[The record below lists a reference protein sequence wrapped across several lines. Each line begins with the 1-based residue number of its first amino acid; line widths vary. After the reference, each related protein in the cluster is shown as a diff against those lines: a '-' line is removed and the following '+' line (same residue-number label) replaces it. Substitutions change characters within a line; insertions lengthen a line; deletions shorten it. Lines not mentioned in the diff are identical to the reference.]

1 MSDLSRPLAR
11 TVSGIEG
18 AAPAPAA
25 TASSTDAAAP
35 ATAAAASAT
44 ARTFLISP
52 ASLHGVRGR
61 RLLAPDANGAWS
73 RRLGGGAPIGELFTA
88 VSSLYF
94 RGKLAY
100 ALRFGG
106 AGGTLVIAPGVGLV
120 APEWRLDREAA
131 LRMAEIRVRSSEDAY
146 RRPLERAVR
155 RLLEEADG
163 DFVFLGSLA
172 TDRYLAVLAPLLG
185 SRLLTPAALF
195 GMGNMRRGSVLLEAA
210 ASGEEL
216 EYVPCRIPRAR
227 RSKRPPER

>member
-1 MSDLSRPLAR
+1 MSDPSRPLAR
-11 TVSGIEG
+11 TVSGIE
-18 AAPAPAA
+18 
-25 TASSTDAAAP
+25 AAAP
-35 ATAAAASAT
+35 ATDTAAPATDTAAPTARAAPAT
-44 ARTFLISP
+44 ATTFLISP

-61 RLLAPDANGAWS
+61 RLLAPGASGVWP
-73 RRLGGGAPIGELFTA
+73 RRLRGGAPIGELFTA

-120 APEWRLDREAA
+120 TPEWRLDREAA
-131 LRMAEIRVRSSEDAY
+131 LRMSEIRVRSSEDAY
-146 RRPLERAVR
+146 RRPLEQALR
-155 RLLEEADG
+155 RLLDETGG

-185 SRLLTPAALF
+185 SRLLTPAALY

-210 ASGEEL
+210 ESGEEL
-216 EYVPCRIPRAR
+216 EYVPCRPPQAR